1 VAIEATRRQLLV
13 SSLALCFAACHTATP
28 DLTGFTEE
36 EPPRLSSSISASD
49 PGAAAQ
55 LLSGW
60 EPTEGNPWRW
70 TDPRFSAVLRPS
82 PGSSTRGATLQ
93 FHFFL
98 PDGEMSRLNELTLS
112 ASIQGFRLA
121 PESYRTVGEAVYE
134 REVPAAVL
142 SGDSVR
148 VDFAL
153 DKPFVP
159 GNGDPRALGVIAKRL
174 SLETK

>member
-1 VAIEATRRQLLV
+1 MAIEATRRQLLV
-13 SSLALCFAACHTATP
+13 SSLALCLIACRTATP

-55 LLSGW
+55 LVSGW
-60 EPTEGNPWRW
+60 EKIEYNAWRW
-70 TDPRFSAVLRPS
+70 TNPRFSAVLRPP

-93 FHFFL
+93 FHFVL
-98 PDGEMSRLNELTLS
+98 PEGEISRLKKLTLS
-112 ASIQGFRLA
+112 VSVQSSRLT
-121 PESYRTVGEAVYE
+121 PETYRAAGEAVYV
-134 REVPAAVL
+134 RDVPATVL

-153 DKPFVP
+153 DKPFLP
-159 GNGDPRALGVIAKRL
+159 ANGDPRALGVIAKGL